1 MQGLLVPQL
10 TAFDKSNNVDYVAT
24 VEHGEWLLSNGVSG
38 LVPFGTFGE
47 GASLSLREKM
57 KITEDLTDISNNSL
71 LVPAVISNSL
81 GEIWEYLDF
90 LKDIPVDAVMITPPN
105 YFKPIDNQSMIDFYK
120 AVASRTHHKIVA
132 YNIPACSLKI
142 ETEVAKNIPIWGVKD
157 SSGDINSA
165 IAYLENGVS
174 VLLGSDILLVKG
186 IAAGAS
192 GGICG
197 LANFFP
203 KQMSRVYSLAI
214 HGDLE
219 AAETLVRETVGVFDH
234 VLKPD
239 FTTVLAIGCL
249 KNVGATIIPT
259 KVGKMRLPCPT
270 WQPSEEEMADLA
282 QAVRNYQDLYN

>member
-10 TAFDKSNNVDYVAT
+10 TAFDESNEVDYVAT
-24 VEHGEWLLSNGVSG
+24 VEHGEWLLSNGVRG

-47 GASLSLREKM
+47 GASLSLRERM
-57 KITEDLTDISNNSL
+57 KITEDLAEISKNSL

-105 YFKPIDNQSMIDFYK
+105 YFKPIDNQSMIEFYK

-142 ETEVAKNIPIWGVKD
+142 EVEVAKSIPIWGVKD

-165 IAYLENGVS
+165 IDYLENGVS

-219 AAETLVRETVGVFDH
+219 EAETLVRETVGIFNS

-249 KNVGATIIPT
+249 KNVGATMIPT
-259 KVGKMRLPCPT
+259 RVGKMRLPCPT
-270 WQPSEEEMADLA
+270 WQPSEKEMVDLA

>member
-1 MQGLLVPQL
+1 MQGLFVPQL
-10 TAFDKSNNVDYVAT
+10 TAFDMNNNVDYVAT
-24 VEHGEWLLSNGVSG
+24 VEHGQWLLSNGVTG

-47 GASLSLREKM
+47 GASLSLRERM
-57 KITEDLTDISNNSL
+57 KITEDLAGISSNSL

-81 GEIWEYLDF
+81 GDIWEYLDF

-105 YFKPIDNQSMIDFYK
+105 YFKPIDNQSMINFYK

-132 YNIPACSLKI
+132 YNIPSCSLKI
-142 ETEVAKNIPIWGVKD
+142 EVEVAKNIPIWGVKD

-165 IAYLENGVS
+165 INYLENDVS
-174 VLLGSDILLVKG
+174 VLIGSDILLVKG

-203 KQMSRVYSLAI
+203 KQMSRVYSLATS
-214 HGDLE
+214 GDLE
-219 AAETLVRETVGVFDH
+219 AAESLVRDTVGIFDH
-234 VLKPD
+234 VLNPD

-249 KNVGATIIPT
+249 KNAGATIIPT

-270 WQPSEEEMADLA
+270 WQPSEKEMADLA
-282 QAVRNYQDLYN
+282 QAVKNYQELHN

>member
-10 TAFDKSNNVDYVAT
+10 TAFDKNNNVDYVAT
-24 VEHGEWLLSNGVSG
+24 LEHGKWLLSNGVSG

-47 GASLSLREKM
+47 GASLSLRERM
-57 KITEDLTDISNNSL
+57 KITENLAGISNNSL

-81 GEIWEYLDF
+81 GDIWEYLDF
-90 LKDIPVDAVMITPPN
+90 LKDISVDAVMVTPPN

-120 AVASRTHHKIVA
+120 AVASRTDHKIVA

-165 IAYLENGVS
+165 ISYLENGVR

-203 KQMSRVYSLAI
+203 RQMSQVYSLATS
-214 HGDLE
+214 GDLE
-219 AAETLVRETVGVFDH
+219 AAEVLIKDTVGLFDH

-239 FTTVLAIGCL
+239 FATVTAIGCL
-249 KNVGATIIPT
+249 KNIAATIIPT

-270 WQPSEEEMADLA
+270 WQPSEKEMADLA
-282 QAVRNYQDLYN
+282 QAVRNYQALHN

>member
-47 GASLSLREKM
+47 GASLSLRERM
-57 KITEDLTDISNNSL
+57 KITEDLADISNNSL

-142 ETEVAKNIPIWGVKD
+142 ETEVAKNIPVWGVKD

-219 AAETLVRETVGVFDH
+219 AADTLVRETVGIFDH

-259 KVGKMRLPCPT
+259 KIGKMRLPCPT

>member
-10 TAFDKSNNVDYVAT
+10 TAFDMNNNVDYVAT
-24 VEHGEWLLSNGVSG
+24 VEHGQWLLSNGVTG

-47 GASLSLREKM
+47 GASLSLRERM
-57 KITEDLTDISNNSL
+57 KITEDLAGISSNSL

-81 GEIWEYLDF
+81 GDIWEYLDF

-132 YNIPACSLKI
+132 YNIPSCSLKI
-142 ETEVAKNIPIWGVKD
+142 EVEVANNIPIWGVKD

-165 IAYLENGVS
+165 INYLENDVS

-203 KQMSRVYSLAI
+203 EQMSQVYSLATS
-214 HGDLE
+214 GDLE
-219 AAETLVRETVGVFDH
+219 AAESLVRETVGIFDH
-234 VLKPD
+234 ILKPD
-239 FTTVLAIGCL
+239 FAPVVAIGCL
-249 KNVGATIIPT
+249 KNAAATIIPT

-270 WQPSEEEMADLA
+270 WQSSEEEMAQLA
-282 QAVRNYQDLYN
+282 QAVRNYQELHN

>member
-47 GASLSLREKM
+47 GASLSLRERM
-57 KITEDLTDISNNSL
+57 KITEDLADISNNSL

-165 IAYLENGVS
+165 IDYLENGVS
-174 VLLGSDILLVKG
+174 VLLGSDSLLVKG

-214 HGDLE
+214 NGDLE
-219 AAETLVRETVGVFDH
+219 AAETLVRETVGIFDH

-249 KNVGATIIPT
+249 KNVSATIIPT
-259 KVGKMRLPCPT
+259 RVGKMRLPCPT
-270 WQPSEEEMADLA
+270 WQPSEKEMADLA

>member
-10 TAFDKSNNVDYVAT
+10 TAFDKNNNVDYSAT
-24 VEHGEWLLSNGVSG
+24 LEHGKWLLSNGVSG

-47 GASLSLREKM
+47 GASLSLRERM
-57 KITEDLTDISNNSL
+57 KITEDIAGISNNSF

-81 GEIWEYLDF
+81 GDIWEYLDF

-105 YFKPIDNQSMIDFYK
+105 YFRPIDNQSMIDFFK

-165 IAYLENGVS
+165 ISYLENGVR
-174 VLLGSDILLVKG
+174 VLLGSDILLAKG

-203 KQMSRVYSLAI
+203 KQMSQVYSLAAS
-214 HGDLE
+214 GNLE
-219 AAETLVRETVGVFDH
+219 AAEVLVKETVGLFDH

-239 FTTVLAIGCL
+239 FATVTAIGCL
-249 KNVGATIIPT
+249 KNMAATIIPT

-270 WQPSEEEMADLA
+270 WQPSEKEISDLTE
-282 QAVRNYQDLYN
+282 AVRNFQALHN

>member
-57 KITEDLTDISNNSL
+57 KITEDLTNISNNSL

-105 YFKPIDNQSMIDFYK
+105 YFKPIDNQSMVDFYK

>member
-10 TAFDKSNNVDYVAT
+10 TAFDESNKVDYIAT
-24 VEHGEWLLSNGVSG
+24 LEHGQWLLSNGVSG

-47 GASLSLREKM
+47 GASLSLRERM
-57 KITEDLTDISNNSL
+57 KITEYLAVISNNSL

-81 GEIWEYLDF
+81 GDIWEYLDF

-105 YFKPIDNQSMIDFYK
+105 YFRPIDNQSMIDFYK
-120 AVASRTHHKIVA
+120 VVASRTHHKIVA

-165 IAYLENGVS
+165 ISYLENGVS

-203 KQMSRVYSLAI
+203 KQMLQVYSLATT
-214 HGDLE
+214 GELE
-219 AAETLVRETVGVFDH
+219 AAEVLIRETVGLFDH
-234 VLKPD
+234 VLKPE
-239 FTTVLAIGCL
+239 FAPIVAIGCL

-270 WQPSEEEMADLA
+270 WQPSEKEMADLA
-282 QAVRNYQDLYN
+282 QAVKNYQVLHN

>member
-57 KITEDLTDISNNSL
+57 KITEDLTNISNNSL